1 MFVKRTNWASLVKI
15 SLSSFDLERHADDV
29 VVGGG
34 GSGKRGLENNLM
46 VLIHQRIYLPP
57 IPWPC
62 AFYCFDE
69 SDCYACLLIP
79 APM

>member
-1 MFVKRTNWASLVKI
+1 MKRTKRASLVNN
-15 SLSSFDLERHADDV
+15 SLSSFDLEMHADDV

-34 GSGKRGLENNLM
+34 SSGKCGLENNLM
-46 VLIHQRIYLPP
+46 VLFHLRIYLPP
-57 IPWPC
+57 IPWPR
-62 AFYCFDE
+62 AFYCSDE